1 MHVSPINL
9 YGITQG
15 KKSSQVLHLYFVLSV
30 NFHLLNIYYIKH
42 VFDTCGHF
50 PI

>member
-15 KKSSQVLHLYFVLSV
+15 KKVHKFYTYILFLSV
-30 NFHLLNIYYIKH
+30 YFHLLNIYYIKY